1 MYDILKISTQKPNSK
16 LSSDNLLIGNQKI
29 VIGNIV
35 FKAFANSNTLRDF
48 EVGKGGTKS
57 VVVKLLAIEHEN
69 IRKAVDNIIDW
80 LDGKVYLII
89 NDWYIEV
96 DVHAIKFKNYVL
108 DRRYIELEIILESSD
123 WIWSYD
129 HVIDYDPK
137 IWQENIQGE
146 NWRDYELDN
155 GKRGYNY
162 GYTISSNLNLSI
174 KPKCSNPKILASA
187 EILLFGSA
195 TDPFVTIDNRKIGVK
210 GSIAD
215 GEYIKIDM
223 SEKKVTKYKTN
234 GNTENMFAKRTKS
247 EEYSIFDRIRLPCT
261 VTAPKG
267 LKFSAVITEHRRTPQ
282 WT

>member
-16 LSSDNLLIGNQKI
+16 LSSENLLIGNQKI

-162 GYTISSNLNLSI
+162 GYTISSNLNLRI
-174 KPKCSNPKILASA
+174 KPKCNNSKILASA
-187 EILLFGSA
+187 EILLFGAA

-210 GSIAD
+210 DSIAD

-267 LKFSAVITEHRRTPQ
+267 LKFSTVITEHRRTPQ

>member
-16 LSSDNLLIGNQKI
+16 LSSENLLIGNQKI

-57 VVVKLLAIEHEN
+57 VVVKLLAIEYEN

-146 NWRDYELDN
+146 NWRDYELDK
-155 GKRGYNY
+155 GKRGYD
-162 GYTISSNLNLSI
+162 
-174 KPKCSNPKILASA
+174 K
-187 EILLFGSA
+187 
-195 TDPFVTIDNRKIGVK
+195 
-210 GSIAD
+210 
-215 GEYIKIDM
+215 
-223 SEKKVTKYKTN
+223 
-234 GNTENMFAKRTKS
+234 
-247 EEYSIFDRIRLPCT
+247 
-261 VTAPKG
+261 
-267 LKFSAVITEHRRTPQ
+267 
-282 WT
+282 

>member
-1 MYDILKISTQKPNSK
+1 M
-16 LSSDNLLIGNQKI
+16 
-29 VIGNIV
+29 
-35 FKAFANSNTLRDF
+35 
-48 EVGKGGTKS
+48 GKGGTKS
-57 VVVKLLAIEHEN
+57 VVVKLLAIEYEN

-80 LDGKVYLII
+80 LDGKVYLIV

-146 NWRDYELDN
+146 NWRDYELDK

-162 GYTISSNLNLSI
+162 GYTISSNLNLRI
-174 KPKCSNPKILASA
+174 KPKCNNSKILASA
-187 EILLFGSA
+187 EILLFGAA